1 VSIGLVLSHPQRFHR
16 SKENI
21 MSKSIMIVG
30 AGPAI
35 GRGVAEKFGKAGWS
49 VVLTARNPDR
59 LADEAAALSA
69 RGITVHTVPA
79 DATDPV
85 ALRAAIAKGDELT
98 GGLTVVH
105 FNAAMVRIQDLF
117 SMTDAE
123 VTSDLAIN
131 VAAGLHT
138 IRAAVGLF
146 GDRGGTILVTGGGIA
161 TVPNSNA
168 VSLRVGKVAMRHA
181 VQALVKPLAERG
193 IRIATATVREKILSD
208 LPESAGVADLMWRLA
223 TEPAAPWEL
232 DYRAV

>member
-1 VSIGLVLSHPQRFHR
+1 
-16 SKENI
+16 

-35 GRGVAEKFGKAGWS
+35 GRGVAQKFGKAGWT

-59 LADEAAALSA
+59 LAEEAAALSA
-69 RGITVHTVPA
+69 KGIAVHTVPA

-85 ALRAAIAKGDELT
+85 ALRAALAKGDELT

-105 FNAAMVRIQDLF
+105 FNAAVVRIQDLF

-146 GDRGGTILVTGGGIA
+146 SDRGGTILVTGGGIA
-161 TVPNSNA
+161 TKPNANA
-168 VSLRVGKVAMRHA
+168 ASLGVGKAAMRNL
-181 VQALVKPLAERG
+181 VEALAKSLAERG
-193 IRIATATVREKILSD
+193 IRITLATVREKILPDS
-208 LPESAGVADLMWRLA
+208 PESVGIADVMWELA
-223 TEPAAPWEL
+223 TNPDAPWEM

>member
-1 VSIGLVLSHPQRFHR
+1 
-16 SKENI
+16 

-59 LADEAAALSA
+59 LAEEAAALSA
-69 RGITVHTVPA
+69 KGINVHTVPA

-85 ALRAAIAKGDELT
+85 ALRAAIVKGDELT

-105 FNAAMVRIQDLF
+105 FNAAVVRMQDLF

-146 GDRGGTILVTGGGIA
+146 SDLGGTILVTGGGIA
-161 TVPNSNA
+161 TNPNANA
-168 VSLRVGKVAMRHA
+168 ASLGVGKAAMRN
-181 VQALVKPLAERG
+181 VVEALAKPLAERG
-193 IRIATATVREKILSD
+193 IRIALATVRAKVLPDS
-208 LPESAGVADLMWRLA
+208 PESVGVADTMWELA
-223 TEPAAPWEL
+223 TNPAAPWEL

>member
-1 VSIGLVLSHPQRFHR
+1 
-16 SKENI
+16 
-21 MSKSIMIVG
+21 MSKSIIIVG

-49 VVLTARNPDR
+49 VVLTARNSDR
-59 LADEAAALSA
+59 LAEEAAALSA
-69 RGITVHTVPA
+69 KGINVHTVPA

-85 ALRAAIAKGDELT
+85 ALRAAIMRGDELT

-105 FNAAMVRIQDLF
+105 FNAAVVRIQDLF

-146 GDRGGTILVTGGGIA
+146 SDRGGTILVTGGGIA
-161 TVPNSNA
+161 TSPNANA
-168 VSLRVGKVAMRHA
+168 ASLGVGKAAMRN
-181 VQALVKPLAERG
+181 VVEALVKPLAGRG
-193 IRIATATVREKILSD
+193 IRIALATVRERIAPDSA
-208 LPESAGVADLMWRLA
+208 ESAGVADTMWELA
-223 TEPAAPWEL
+223 TNPAAPWEL

>member
-1 VSIGLVLSHPQRFHR
+1 
-16 SKENI
+16 

-35 GRGVAEKFGKAGWS
+35 GRGVAEKFGKAGWT

-59 LADEAAALSA
+59 LAEEAAALSA
-69 RGITVHTVPA
+69 KGIAVHTVPA

-85 ALRAAIAKGDELT
+85 ALRAALAKGDELT

-105 FNAAMVRIQDLF
+105 FNAAVVRIQDLF

-146 GDRGGTILVTGGGIA
+146 SDRGGTILVTGGGIA
-161 TVPNSNA
+161 TKPNANA
-168 VSLRVGKVAMRHA
+168 ASLGVGKAAMRNL
-181 VQALVKPLAERG
+181 VEALAKPLAERG
-193 IRIATATVREKILSD
+193 IRIALATVREKV
-208 LPESAGVADLMWRLA
+208 LPDSRASVGVADVMWELA
-223 TEPAAPWEL
+223 TTPGAPWEL

>member
-1 VSIGLVLSHPQRFHR
+1 
-16 SKENI
+16 

-35 GRGVAEKFGKAGWS
+35 GRGVAQKFGKAGWT

-59 LADEAAALSA
+59 LAEEAAALSA
-69 RGITVHTVPA
+69 KGIAVHTVPA
-79 DATDPV
+79 DATDPI
-85 ALRAAIAKGDELT
+85 ALRAALAKGDELT

-105 FNAAMVRIQDLF
+105 FNAAVVRIQDLF

-146 GDRGGTILVTGGGIA
+146 SDRGGTILVTGGGIA
-161 TVPNSNA
+161 TKPNANA
-168 VSLRVGKVAMRHA
+168 ASLGVGKAAMRNL
-181 VQALVKPLAERG
+181 VEALAKSLAERG
-193 IRIATATVREKILSD
+193 IRITLATVREKILPDS
-208 LPESAGVADLMWRLA
+208 PESVGIADVMWELA
-223 TEPAAPWEL
+223 TNPDAPWEM

>member
-1 VSIGLVLSHPQRFHR
+1 
-16 SKENI
+16 
-21 MSKSIMIVG
+21 MIVG

-35 GRGVAEKFGKAGWS
+35 GRGVAQKFGKAGWT

-59 LADEAAALSA
+59 LAEEAAALSA
-69 RGITVHTVPA
+69 KGIAVHTVPA

-85 ALRAAIAKGDELT
+85 ALRAALAKGDELT

-105 FNAAMVRIQDLF
+105 FNAAVVRIQDLF

-146 GDRGGTILVTGGGIA
+146 SDRGGTILVTGGGIA
-161 TVPNSNA
+161 TKPNANA
-168 VSLRVGKVAMRHA
+168 ASLGVGKAAMRNL
-181 VQALVKPLAERG
+181 VEALAKSLAERG
-193 IRIATATVREKILSD
+193 IRITLATVREKILPDS
-208 LPESAGVADLMWRLA
+208 PESVGIADVMWELA
-223 TEPAAPWEL
+223 TNPDAPWEM

>member
-1 VSIGLVLSHPQRFHR
+1 MP
-16 SKENI
+16 
-21 MSKSIMIVG
+21 KSIMIVG

-35 GRGVAEKFGKAGWS
+35 GRGVAEKFVKAGWS

-59 LADEAAALSA
+59 LAEEAAALSEKGVA
-69 RGITVHTVPA
+69 VHTVPA

-85 ALRAAIAKGDELT
+85 ALRAAIATGDELT

-105 FNAAMVRIQDLF
+105 FNAAVVRIQDLF

-138 IRAAVGLF
+138 IRAAVAPFAAAANVRAEAGLF

-161 TVPNSNA
+161 TVPNPNA
-168 VSLRVGKVAMRHA
+168 VSLGVGKVAMRHA
-181 VQALVKPLAERG
+181 VQALAKPLAERG
-193 IRIATATVREKILSD
+193 IRIATATVREKILPDS
-208 LPESAGVADLMWRLA
+208 PESAGVADLMWRLA
-223 TEPAAPWEL
+223 TDPAAPWEL
-232 DYRAV
+232 DYRAA